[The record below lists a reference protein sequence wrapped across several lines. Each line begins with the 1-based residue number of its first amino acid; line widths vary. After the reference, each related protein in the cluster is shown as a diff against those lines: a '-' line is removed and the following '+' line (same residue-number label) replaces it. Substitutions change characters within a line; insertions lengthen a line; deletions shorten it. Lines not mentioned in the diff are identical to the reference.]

1 MVERKRMVAEFS
13 VINNFED
20 QKNLSEYIRIKSY
33 DADLI
38 LMKLPKLIQGE
49 EKIFINSTNNLFD
62 QIGSSLFLEAS
73 NSFVGKLKSETN
85 FKTIS
90 NPKNDINLE
99 DFQGI
104 TIDTFDKKFNL
115 NFAEWL
121 NKFYKINQVFVKDLQ
136 THLLSYQEYYIN
148 VFNNKNL
155 VN

>member
-1 MVERKRMVAEFS
+1 M
-13 VINNFED
+13 
-20 QKNLSEYIRIKSY
+20 
-33 DADLI
+33 
-38 LMKLPKLIQGE
+38 
-49 EKIFINSTNNLFD
+49 
-62 QIGSSLFLEAS
+62 
-73 NSFVGKLKSETN
+73 
-85 FKTIS
+85 
-90 NPKNDINLE
+90 NLE

-155 VN
+155 VNITIKQAIKLGPKKYL